1 MSGQTTDQGNTE
13 KAHDHAGG
21 RELGG
26 LRYFVGLSLLFGIG
40 HGIGYPRAKTT
51 EFPLRKIIPKAL

>member
-26 LRYFVGLSLLFGIG
+26 LRYFVELAGIG
-40 HGIGYPRAKTT
+40 HGIGYPELK
-51 EFPLRKIIPKAL
+51 PLVPSPQDHS